1 MHGRTGPELLSTDEH
16 PPLRPD
22 LEAITVEEV
31 SRLLDDVASREE
43 SWRLFELRVH
53 EPLGLPLI
61 GERGIRNGCPL
72 DVALDAVHYRL
83 TFDSSRVALLPKSEA
98 ADHTWPSAVEKAPAE
113 CISAWQMFG
122 NAVGDHALRARFA
135 HLLFQAKA
143 GSGRDL
149 AGAASDAYLQAVAD
163 GWGPIDRMDFAL
175 AALRLALAVK
185 NGTRAQQAARAVR
198 DEAIRCLGDNAPGIA
213 ARGVVILARVQSL
226 PFDFDA
232 VAEQVI
238 AADIGDNNCDHVY
251 AAWIDR
257 QKPEDREPL
266 WRRRVQAAVDAAD
279 AVRAGRHCGGLKA
292 SALGPARK

>member
-1 MHGRTGPELLSTDEH
+1 MDEPGQNSLSTDEH